1 MAEQRDPL
9 LPMVARIV
17 ERIDETHD
25 TVSFTFE
32 IEDEQ
37 DRQAFRYQPGQFC
50 EISAMGEGESTFV
63 ISGDADR
70 PERLTVS
77 TKRMGAHT
85 EALHHLYPGALL
97 GFRGPYGKP
106 FPVDEWHGK
115 DVVIAG
121 GGIGLAPL
129 RPVIYHVLNHRD
141 DYGKLTIIYGARSPQ
156 DLIFHQDLDNWG
168 QAPNTELVVTVDKGD
183 ETWEGREGF
192 VPAVLKEVSPSATK
206 AIAVTCG
213 PPIMIKFTLPVFN
226 EIGFEPDQIYTTL
239 EMKMKCGLGQCGRC
253 NIGPFYVC
261 KDGPVFTQTDLQTL
275 PQEF

>member
-1 MAEQRDPL
+1 MG
-9 LPMVARIV
+9 
-17 ERIDETHD
+17 ER
-25 TVSFTFE
+25 
-32 IEDEQ
+32 
-37 DRQAFRYQPGQFC
+37 GQFC
-50 EISAMGEGESTFV
+50 EISALGEGESTFV

-85 EALHHLYPGALL
+85 EALHHLYPGALI

-156 DLIFHQDLDNWG
+156 DLIFHKDLENWG
-168 QAPNTELVVTVDKGD
+168 QAPDTELVVTVDKGD
-183 ETWEGREGF
+183 ESWEGREGF
-192 VPAVLKEVSPSATK
+192 VPAVLKEVSPSASN

-226 EIGFEPDQIYTTL
+226 EIGFEPGQIYTTL

-253 NIGPFYVC
+253 NIGPYYVC

>member
-17 ERIDETHD
+17 ERVDETHD

-37 DRQAFRYQPGQFC
+37 DRRAFCYLPGQFC
-50 EISAMGEGESTFV
+50 EISALGEGESTFV

-85 EALHHLYPGALL
+85 EALHHLYPGALI

-156 DLIFHQDLDNWG
+156 DLIFHRDLENWG

-183 ETWEGREGF
+183 ESWEGREGF
-192 VPAVLKEVSPSATK
+192 VPAVLKEVSPSATN

>member
-1 MAEQRDPL
+1 MVEQRDPL

-37 DRQAFRYQPGQFC
+37 DRQAFVYQPGQFC
-50 EISAMGEGESTFV
+50 EISALGEGESTFV

-85 EALHHLYPGALL
+85 EALHHLYPGALI

-141 DYGKLTIIYGARSPQ
+141 DYGKLTVIYGARSPQ
-156 DLIFHQDLDNWG
+156 DLIFHQDLENWG

-183 ETWEGREGF
+183 ESWEGREGF
-192 VPAVLKEVSPSATK
+192 VPAVLKEVSPSASN

>member
-1 MAEQRDPL
+1 MERDPL
-9 LPMVARIV
+9 LPLTARII
-17 ERIDETHD
+17 ERIDETYD

-32 IEDEQ
+32 LLDEDVRKSFSY
-37 DRQAFRYQPGQFC
+37 DPGQFC
-50 EISAMGEGESTFV
+50 EVSALGEGESTFV
-63 ISGDADR
+63 ISGDPGT

-77 TKRMGAHT
+77 TKRVGAHT
-85 EALHHLYPGALL
+85 EALHQLYPGALL

-106 FPVDEWHGK
+106 FPVDDWHGK

-141 DYGKLTIIYGARSPQ
+141 DYGKLTVIYGARSPR
-156 DLIFHQDLDNWG
+156 DLVFHDDLENWAK
-168 QAPNTELVVTVDKGD
+168 APNTELVVTVDKGD
-183 ETWEGREGF
+183 DKWTGREGF
-192 VPAVLKEVSPSATK
+192 VPAMVKEVAPSSK
-206 AIAVTCG
+206 NAIGVTCG

-226 EIGFEPDQIYTTL
+226 ELGFEPEDIYTTL

-253 NIGPFYVC
+253 NIGPYYVC
-261 KDGPVFTQTDLQTL
+261 KDGPVFTQSQLKDL